1 MIVPN
6 AITIKAMEDARSG
19 NIEDFSLEDFRNG
32 LHITLA
38 PEDYDL
44 LTDLIE
50 NGMSEDS
57 KNAVEA
63 LMNKPSHWE
72 LNL

>member
-6 AITIKAMEDARSG
+6 AVTIKAMEDARSG
-19 NIEDFSLEDFRNG
+19 NMKDFSLEDFRNG
-32 LHITLA
+32 LHITLS

-44 LTDLIE
+44 VVDLIE

-63 LMNKPSHWE
+63 LINKPSPWE